1 MAPLLLAALLVPAAA
16 LAPAAP
22 RQRLPRPTLL
32 WAAAQL
38 VPSPEWIVAGAEV
51 AFGLRWQVTPVL
63 LALGLRPGLNPWRA
77 LVAEPVVRYGGS
89 VELLVAPEFI
99 GLPGRLAQQWGL
111 RSGVRAHLP
120 LSERGE
126 NLAVFAGASHLL
138 YRGESSVG
146 FEAGACVLYGL
157 LGAQVTYAPWFR
169 GADAWIITLRLRY
182 L

>member
-1 MAPLLLAALLVPAAA
+1 MGPVALAVLLVPAVT
-16 LAPAAP
+16 LAPARP
-22 RQRLPRPTLL
+22 RDPFPYPTPL
-32 WAAAQL
+32 WIAAQL
-38 VPSPEWIVAGAEV
+38 VPSPEWIVSRAEV
-51 AFGLRWQVTPVL
+51 SFGLRWQVTPLL
-63 LALGLRPGLNPWRA
+63 LAFGLRRGLNPWRA

-89 VELLVAPEFI
+89 VEVYTGPEYLA
-99 GLPGRLAQQWGL
+99 LPGEAAQQWGL

-138 YRGESSVG
+138 YRSESSVG

-157 LGAQVTYAPWFR
+157 LGAQVTYSPSFL
-169 GADAWIITLRLRY
+169 GADAWIVTLRLRY